1 METEY
6 SENPA
11 MFKNSPIGF
20 IVALALIPAFG
31 LGLVI
36 LIYWFL
42 SVKAS
47 KLEIKG
53 NDILFEQGLMSKDRS
68 ELNIDRVT
76 NVKIKQS
83 FFNRIFG
90 VGSVE
95 LYTSGDVPEIA
106 AAGMPDPNRIREI
119 IKKHQNK

>member
-11 MFKNSPIGF
+11 MFKNNPIGF

-106 AAGMPDPNRIREI
+106 TAGMPDPNRIREI